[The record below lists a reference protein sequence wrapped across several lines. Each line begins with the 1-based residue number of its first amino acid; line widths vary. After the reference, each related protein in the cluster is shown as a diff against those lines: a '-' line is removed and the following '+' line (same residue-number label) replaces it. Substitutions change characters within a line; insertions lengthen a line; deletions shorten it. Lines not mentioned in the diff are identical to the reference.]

1 MLKLNIVASSWLTLF
16 AYLVQE
22 LAEHKAERFVRE
34 DKQIALAVSC
44 LHIGRVV
51 VLY

>member
-1 MLKLNIVASSWLTLF
+1 MNIVSSSWLTSI

-22 LAEHKAERFVRE
+22 LAEHKAERLVRE
-34 DKQIALAVSC
+34 DKQIAIAVSC